1 MWNKVKVKVKVK
13 VKGERVKVKVKVKEI
28 WIIYISS
35 CYILLTE
42 LRTTGNY
49 IVLYYIMQ
57 LKLHHHC

>member
-13 VKGERVKVKVKVKEI
+13 KVGERVKVKVKEI
-28 WIIYISS
+28 WII
-35 CYILLTE
+35 YILLTE